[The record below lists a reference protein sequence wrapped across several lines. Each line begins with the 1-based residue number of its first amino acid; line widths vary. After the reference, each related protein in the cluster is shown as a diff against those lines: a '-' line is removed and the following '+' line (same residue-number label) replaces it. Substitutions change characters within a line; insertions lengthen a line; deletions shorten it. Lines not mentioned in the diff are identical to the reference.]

1 MCRVTGLWSLT
12 RPDGLQG
19 RRVCTTPACIKA
31 ASRLLSRLDPK
42 TDPCQDFYQFSCGSF
57 LETGSVPDD
66 SNQLSTLQ
74 EMQDDMLRTTRR
86 NGSPSAP
93 NEPLVNWWPFP
104 FFFPS
109 FHLEQASWNSP
120 FCLQTAVPFAKSRSS
135 TTRVWAHVSEAVL
148 ISVPIWQSKFVLGV
162 AIFPCKTKKRIE
174 NFFFEEL
181 CSSLWAFVEE
191 LN

>member
-104 FFFPS
+104 FFFS
-109 FHLEQASWNSP
+109 FFSPGTGVLEQPLLSTDSSSVRKVKILYNS
-120 FCLQTAVPFAKSRSS
+120 CMSSRKWSRFNIRANLTKQICTLSS
-135 TTRVWAHVSEAVL
+135 N
-148 ISVPIWQSKFVLGV
+148 
-162 AIFPCKTKKRIE
+162 FP
-174 NFFFEEL
+174 L
-181 CSSLWAFVEE
+181 
-191 LN
+191 